1 MMIDGLPALVSSCL
15 GKIAYCVAAVALD
28 AVASAPTFGPCTVGM
43 PTVVPWTWMLKAL
56 STNRA
61 AMLRLPATRM
71 PAAPASTV
79 PCGATRLTLLL
90 LGCWPATVNSAPIP
104 APVTRPAGLTLQK
117 PSMSQI
123 SCNGGNAAEL
133 FGPLPALRSPLALN
147 RSMSPPCSVKI
158 SAGGNDLVLRLFGAA
173 RVSLLPSDNDPPSDS
188 GNR

>member
-1 MMIDGLPALVSSCL
+1 MMIDGLEALVSSCL
-15 GKIAYCVAAVALD
+15 GSPACWVAAAALLVALS
-28 AVASAPTFGPCTVGM
+28 ASGGVWVVGM
-43 PTVVPWTWMLKAL
+43 PTVTPWTWMLKAL
-56 STNRA
+56 STNNA

-90 LGCWPATVNSAPIP
+90 LGSWPATVNSAPIP
-104 APVTRPAGLTLQK
+104 APVTRPAGLTRQK